1 MKFTLSRILKRF
13 REALLRPREESKEI
27 EGGCSGVT
35 FQIMHEE
42 NFVTKRFP
50 SFWRS
55 EEKCEEISVF
65 LFFFFYNRSENANEF
80 ISLRENNMEARYISQ
95 ILFFVF
101 SISNSNVSFFA
112 LISQTLLLRY

>member
-42 NFVTKRFP
+42 NFVTRRFP

-65 LFFFFYNRSENANEF
+65 LFFFFFLQSKRERERIHF
-80 ISLRENNMEARYISQ
+80 IKRK
-95 ILFFVF
+95 
-101 SISNSNVSFFA
+101 
-112 LISQTLLLRY
+112 